1 MQELSIRRALDEN
14 TQKQSVWIY
23 ADGNPQVFAL
33 HITGKGEVI
42 ITDHADYT
50 KIYSIQTLEY
60 FNMLAQAETN

>member
-14 TQKQSVWIY
+14 THKQGVLIY
-23 ADGNPQVFAL
+23 ADGESRVFAL

-42 ITDHADYT
+42 VTDHADYT